1 MQGAQVRSG
10 TGLRV
15 VCCALGAVLLLG
27 AGMAGIGPARAQINM
42 NMDRS
47 TFYADPSKYTLY
59 GCSNIAQVRPSIVAR
74 LEQLEKLIAKAEAS
88 PGGGMIATLA
98 YSDEYKI
105 SQGDLRNID
114 ARAAQLNCPPPSKS
128 AAPTAASPAS
138 PIPLERH
145 RGRH

>member
-1 MQGAQVRSG
+1 MRFGSG
-10 TGLRV
+10 RRV
-15 VCCALGAVLLLG
+15 VCGALGAALLLG
-27 AGMAGIGPARAQINM
+27 AGMAAMGSARAQINM

-47 TFYADPSKYTLY
+47 TFYADPSKYALY
-59 GCSNIAQVRPSIVAR
+59 GCPNIAQVRPSIVAR

-105 SQGDLRNID
+105 NQGDLRNID
-114 ARAAQLNCPPPSKS
+114 ARAAELNCPPLPPSKT
-128 AAPTAASPAS
+128 TATPSASPA
-138 PIPLERH
+138 PRERP